1 MISLIESIIKFLT
14 KIVECLKAKVEYFTT
29 RQKVKLKEKQN
40 KNGKRKTSR

>member
-1 MISLIESIIKFLT
+1 MISLIETIIKFLT

-29 RQKVKLKEKQN
+29 KQKAKLKEKQN